1 MKTPTQTRYYTPQE
15 YLELEE
21 QSEDKHEYRDGEIV
35 PMAGGTTNHNKIAL
49 NFCRQFPLSIGDI
62 DYEVYL
68 GEVKL
73 WIPKYRQYTYPDVM
87 VIEGEPIYEGT
98 GTTTV
103 INPTLIVEVL
113 SNSTRNYDQGDKFDF
128 YRSLP
133 QFREYLLICP
143 DEDRVKQFSKTSENQ
158 WLLTEYRNPED
169 EIQLRAIAFQISLR
183 EIYRR
188 VNVRE
193 TSKN

>member
-1 MKTPTQTRYYTPQE
+1 MKTQTQTRYYTPQE

-35 PMAGGTTNHNKIAL
+35 LMAGGTTNHNKIAL
-49 NFCRQFPLSIGDI
+49 NFCRQFPLSIGNI

-73 WIPKYRQYTYPDVM
+73 WIPEYRQYTYPDVM

-133 QFREYLLICP
+133 QFREYLLICQY
-143 DEDRVKQFSKTSENQ
+143 EYRVKQFSKTSENQ
-158 WLLTEYRNPED
+158 WLLTEYRNPDD

>member
-1 MKTPTQTRYYTPQE
+1 MKTKAPYYTPQD

-21 QSEDKHEYRDGEIV
+21 NSQDKHEYRDGEII

-49 NFCRQFPLSIGDI
+49 NLCRQFPLSIGDI

-68 GEVKL
+68 GDVKL
-73 WIPKYRQYTYPDVM
+73 WIPAYRQYTYPDVM
-87 VIEGEPIYEGT
+87 VIEGQPMYHET
-98 GTTTV
+98 GTTAV

-113 SNSTRNYDQGDKFDF
+113 SNSTRNYDQGDKFDG

-133 QFREYLLICP
+133 QFRDYLLICQYQYH
-143 DEDRVKQFSKTSENQ
+143 VKHFSKTSENQ
-158 WLLTEYRNPED
+158 WLLTEYRNLED
-169 EIQLRAIAFQISLR
+169 EIQLRSIEFRMSLA

-188 VNVRE
+188 VNLQE
-193 TSKN
+193 SE